1 MMNIKRSMAFFLLL
15 LLFIPALGCG
25 PVISPKV
32 MAKVDSSIAF
42 GAVLQNPD
50 AYKGRTV
57 LWGGK
62 IIQVLPQNGT
72 TYVEV
77 LKMTFGWRE
86 KPEEAYAPEGKFLIL
101 FRNMP
106 DFSNFDRGLKIT
118 VAGEIQGGVKGV
130 AVGSLTEKDYPYPV
144 ILSEEFHL
152 WKDRVYP
159 YSSPEPYVGPWWY
172 ESPSSGLRF

>member
-1 MMNIKRSMAFFLLL
+1 MTIVKGSIAFLLL
-15 LLFIPALGCG
+15 LFFCPLSGCG

-32 MAKVDSSIAF
+32 MAKVDSSITF
-42 GAVLQNPD
+42 GAVFQNPD

-77 LKMTFGWRE
+77 LQMPFGWRE
-86 KPEEAYAPEGKFLIL
+86 KPEEAYASKGKFLVL

-106 DFSNFDRGLKIT
+106 DFSNFDRRQKIT
-118 VAGEIQGGVKGV
+118 VAGEIQGVIKGAV
-130 AVGSLTEKDYPYPV
+130 VGSLTEKDYPYPV

-152 WKDRVYP
+152 WKERLYP